1 MRLID
6 AQDKGES
13 SVPHIITNARTLH
26 YKEEGDI
33 GLFSPKIF
41 RITLSYSLVIFI
53 KLDWFIY

>member
-13 SVPHIITNARTLH
+13 SVPHIITNARTSH

-33 GLFSPKIF
+33 GLFPKFF
-41 RITLSYSLVIFI
+41 RITLSYSLVTFI
-53 KLDWFIY
+53 KFD